1 MVTMRVERRLAALMA
16 ADIVGYSRL
25 IEADEG
31 ATLAAI
37 RELRRA
43 TIDPLLAEHHGRI
56 VKLMGDG
63 AIVEFASVVDA
74 VACAVA
80 LQKAVAARQA
90 EVPPERR
97 IVFRIGV
104 NLGDVVVEGDDL
116 LGDGVNV
123 AARLEQLCEP
133 GAVLVSGTVHDHLQ
147 GKLECGFE
155 DAGERHLKN
164 IERPVR
170 VYRVAAGGA
179 ASPTGP
185 AAAPAAARPVVAV
198 LPLDN
203 LSGDA
208 EQAYFSDGITEDII
222 TELARFREL
231 LVIARNSS
239 FAFRGK
245 GVDVR
250 EVGRALGAGYV
261 VEGSVRRAASRI
273 RVTAQLVDTRTGTHL
288 WADRY
293 DRPLEDV
300 FAIQDEIARGIVAT
314 VAARVLEDSEAAAR
328 RRPPRDL
335 RAYDLFLQGL
345 RLSDVFTP
353 GAQDEARAFFERAR
367 ELDPTF
373 ARAYT
378 GLAFNHLNRAVDD
391 GIGVPRGDDPDR
403 TEALRLAERAL
414 ALDPNDPRVHDT
426 LGYMYM
432 TRRDFGRAGRHLD
445 LARSMNPND
454 ATIQISWAW
463 AQACLGAAERGL
475 PAADLALRLN
485 PRHPR
490 YYLHYLSRILFL
502 ARRHVEAAT
511 LLEQITAEAPTEHP
525 RDVAWRA
532 AACGH
537 LGRTAEARRCAGW
550 FLEAMRAAWR
560 GDPAAGPA
568 EYVDWLVDTSYLRR
582 EADEAHL
589 REGLQRAGLPPST
602 AAAGA
607 PSP

>member
-1 MVTMRVERRLAALMA
+1 MATVRVERRLAALMA

-25 IEADEG
+25 VEADEAG
-31 ATLAAI
+31 TLAAI

-43 TIDPLLAEHHGRI
+43 TVDPLLAEHHGRI

-80 LQKAVAARQA
+80 MQKAVAARQT

-97 IVFRIGV
+97 IVFRVGV
-104 NLGDVVVEGDDL
+104 NLGDVVVEGEDL
-116 LGDGVNV
+116 LGDGVNL
-123 AARLEQLCEP
+123 AARLEQLCLP
-133 GAVLVSGTVHDHLQ
+133 GGVLVSGTAYDHLQ

-155 DAGERHLKN
+155 YLGERQLKN

-170 VYRVAAGGA
+170 VYRVAGDGA
-179 ASPTGP
+179 ASP
-185 AAAPAAARPVVAV
+185 AAPAAEATPAKPVIAV
-198 LPLDN
+198 LPLAN
-203 LSGDA
+203 MSGDA

-245 GVDVR
+245 DVDVR
-250 EVGRALGAGYV
+250 EVGRTLGAGYV

-273 RVTAQLVDTRTGTHL
+273 RITAQLVDARTGTHL
-288 WADRY
+288 WAERY

-328 RRPPRDL
+328 RRPPRDMQ
-335 RAYDLFLQGL
+335 AYDLFLQGR
-345 RLSDVFTP
+345 RLSDSFTP
-353 GAQDEARAFFERAR
+353 GAQAQARAFFERAR
-367 ELDPTF
+367 ELDPSF

-378 GLAFNHLNRAVDD
+378 GLAFNHLNRANDAAV
-391 GIGVPRGDDPDR
+391 GVPRGEDADR
-403 TEALRLAERAL
+403 IEALRIAEHAL
-414 ALDPNDPRVHDT
+414 ALDPNDPRVHHT
-426 LGYMYM
+426 LGNMCLAW
-432 TRRDFGRAGRHLD
+432 RDFDRAARHLD
-445 LARSMNPND
+445 LAKSMNPND
-454 ATIQISWAW
+454 AAIQIGWAW
-463 AQACLGAAERGL
+463 AQACLGAPERGL
-475 PAADLALRLN
+475 PAAELAMRLN

-490 YYLHYLSRILFL
+490 YYRHYLSRILFL
-502 ARRHVEAAT
+502 ARRHDEAAT
-511 LLEQITAEAPTEHP
+511 LLEQLTAEAPTDHP

-537 LGRTAEARRCAGW
+537 LGRTEEARRCGEW
-550 FLEAMRAAWR
+550 FLEAMRAVWR

-568 EYVDWLVDTSYLRR
+568 EYVDWLVDISYLRR
-582 EADEAHL
+582 PEDEAHL
-589 REGLQRAGLPPST
+589 CEGLRLAGVPPAS
-602 AAAGA
+602 GPSDA
-607 PSP
+607 PGR